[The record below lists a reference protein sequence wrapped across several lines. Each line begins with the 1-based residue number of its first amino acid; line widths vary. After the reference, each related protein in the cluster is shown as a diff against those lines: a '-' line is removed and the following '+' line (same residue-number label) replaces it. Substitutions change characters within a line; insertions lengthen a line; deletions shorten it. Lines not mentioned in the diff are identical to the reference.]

1 MKQRATIAALGIAW
15 LLVLASCTPS
25 PSTTAS
31 ERGASSDLNS
41 NYRTDGF
48 ADPRSR

>member
-1 MKQRATIAALGIAW
+1 MKRNPSVAALA
-15 LLVLASCTPS
+15 LASLLALAGCM
-25 PSTTAS
+25 PSTGTDAQ
-31 ERGASSDLNS
+31 ERVAYSDLNS

>member
-1 MKQRATIAALGIAW
+1 MSAKLSLVILALSS
-15 LLVLASCTPS
+15 LVVLANCTRS
-25 PSTTAS
+25 S
-31 ERGASSDLNS
+31 ETGAPQGGAYSDLNS